1 MRNLSRRY
9 AVTLPGPVAGH
20 GPPTVVV
27 VHVTD
32 AVGPGGNLVRESAD
46 GTLRVEINGEVAMV
60 VGTPGRTIAHPCLQA
75 ARLP

>member
-1 MRNLSRRY
+1 MRNLNRRY

-32 AVGPGGNLVRESAD
+32 AVGPGGNRVWESAD
-46 GTLRVEINGEVAMV
+46 GGLRVEISGEVAMV
-60 VGTPGRTIAHPCLQA
+60 VAAPGRTITHRCLQA